1 MFWILRVDLFTPT
14 KVYKHSRKTRNLLK
28 RKIINQKL
36 QIQTDLEFIQNERN
50 KFNEKY
56 SIDTFQSFTKGG
68 YAFAVEQKI
77 RELEN

>member
-1 MFWILRVDLFTPT
+1 MAKLEVNPMFWILRVDLFTPT

-56 SIDTFQSFTKGG
+56 SVDTFQSFTKGG
-68 YAFAVEQKI
+68 
-77 RELEN
+77 

>member
-56 SIDTFQSFTKGG
+56 SVDTFQSFTKGG
-68 YAFAVEQKI
+68 
-77 RELEN
+77 

>member
-1 MFWILRVDLFTPT
+1 MFWILIVDLFTPT

-56 SIDTFQSFTKGG
+56 SVDTFQSFTKGG
-68 YAFAVEQKI
+68 
-77 RELEN
+77 